1 MAVKKNAEEAENKSV
16 KKTAAKTA
24 AKSTTK
30 SAAKPAEKV
39 AAKSATKTA
48 AKTEK
53 KSSATKATATKTAAK
68 AATAKTETKT
78 ATKTVAKTAAKSAAT
93 KTETKA
99 ATKAATK
106 TEKKSSATKTAATK
120 TAAKA
125 ATAKTETKPAT
136 KTVAKTAAK
145 STATKAETKAATKAT
160 TKAETK
166 AATKTVR
173 KSVAKSTVETA
184 AKLEQSFDAEYLVLM
199 QKDPNWLHAFWEVS
213 EERMEQTKNGKG
225 KLVLRLFDISNDL
238 TVQRGKKRKFHDVA
252 VPADA
257 RSWYVENPVGNS
269 CMAVLGS
276 VEGDRF
282 MPILESSPV
291 LTFDK
296 NAVVPSLDDEFVRAS
311 LGGSVNGNFMS
322 SGFSSTT
329 AESWLNSLRLGS
341 SSESMFSGALSSA
354 ALKSNEIA
362 APKDS
367 VNYGKDFFLWV
378 KTRLIVYGGTRPD
391 AHLQVRGE
399 PFPLNP
405 DGTFSFEEDL
415 PDSTKIIPVFATDK
429 DGDFPTTIVP
439 IVVKRTE

>member
-1 MAVKKNAEEAENKSV
+1 MAVKKNAKD
-16 KKTAAKTA
+16 
-24 AKSTTK
+24 
-30 SAAKPAEKV
+30 
-39 AAKSATKTA
+39 
-48 AKTEK
+48 
-53 KSSATKATATKTAAK
+53 
-68 AATAKTETKT
+68 
-78 ATKTVAKTAAKSAAT
+78 T
-93 KTETKA
+93 KTETKSV
-99 ATKAATK
+99 
-106 TEKKSSATKTAATK
+106 KKV
-120 TAAKA
+120 AAKPAVKPAPKPA
-125 ATAKTETKPAT
+125 AKPVAKPAVKAPAKAVAKPAT
-136 KTVAKTAAK
+136 KPVAKAVAAK
-145 STATKAETKAATKAT
+145 PAKSVPKPVAKLVAKPAVKTPVKAVAKPVAKAATKAPA
-160 TKAETK
+160 KAPAKVVAK
-166 AATKTVR
+166 APAKPATKP
-173 KSVAKSTVETA
+173 VAKAVVAKPATKPAKPAPKPAAKATAKPVTKPVAKPVAKAPA
-184 AKLEQSFDAEYLVLM
+184 AKLEQPFDAEYLVLM

-213 EERMEQTKNGKG
+213 EKRVNQAKNGKG
-225 KLVLRLFDISNDL
+225 KLVLRLFDITDDL
-238 TVQRGKKRKFHDVA
+238 TVQRSKKRKFHDVE

-276 VEGDRF
+276 VDGNQF

-296 NAVVPSLDDEFVRAS
+296 NATVPSFDDEFVRAS
-311 LGGSVNGNFMS
+311 LGGSVQGNFMS